1 MAEHPLAT
9 MMKVDP
15 GLMDLLKTADEA
27 VYGDGALPRRTK
39 LLIALAFDAA
49 HGAANGVKALAQSAL
64 KAGATRQEIG
74 EAVRVAYHLAGV
86 GSVYTASQGLKEVF
100 AQG

>member
-9 MMKVDP
+9 MMRIDP
-15 GLMDLLKTADEA
+15 GLMDLLKRTDEV
-27 VYGDGALPRRTK
+27 VYTDGALPRKTK

-49 HGAANGVKALAQSAL
+49 HGAANGVRALALSAV
-64 KAGATRQEIG
+64 KAGATKEEIA

-100 AQG
+100 P